1 MTDSLSLQNV
11 VSGFASVKGTKDIMS
26 NISYFFELYDDDGDG
41 RVDREGILR
50 ISEALLFLS
59 RRGVTDS
66 LSPSPSLTDV
76 RTSGSPERGNRDE
89 QFLSSVSAFIRR
101 CFEYADPDHPSNQ
114 GNQDIDE
121 AKDDLDNF
129 AIGADDDDLIDF
141 DDEPTT
147 PRPGTESNGEKHPLS
162 PTPSTTISLAPS
174 KSNES
179 DEGKTEK
186 AKAANLALD
195 PNKPLH
201 ITLPTFRMV
210 ILADELLEQF
220 FEVGF
225 ASSFRLADA
234 PLASQ
239 ASSSSNLTTFSNAG
253 KQMAAAAG
261 GMGGVVG
268 GAGAGIVP
276 PGKGLRGML
285 DNIVTDGM
293 RVAAEVRRR
302 MDEAQKEM
310 DKEAR
315 HGREDEEEED
325 EGEGGAKDADLLEG
339 AETVAV
345 DTSKG
350 NAPDLLA
357 PPGKEGEIKTSRNRS
372 ASDASRKVV
381 EFER

>member
-1 MTDSLSLQNV
+1 
-11 VSGFASVKGTKDIMS
+11 
-26 NISYFFELYDDDGDG
+26 
-41 RVDREGILR
+41 
-50 ISEALLFLS
+50 
-59 RRGVTDS
+59 
-66 LSPSPSLTDV
+66 
-76 RTSGSPERGNRDE
+76 
-89 QFLSSVSAFIRR
+89 
-101 CFEYADPDHPSNQ
+101 
-114 GNQDIDE
+114 
-121 AKDDLDNF
+121 
-129 AIGADDDDLIDF
+129 
-141 DDEPTT
+141 
-147 PRPGTESNGEKHPLS
+147 
-162 PTPSTTISLAPS
+162 
-174 KSNES
+174 
-179 DEGKTEK
+179 
-186 AKAANLALD
+186 
-195 PNKPLH
+195 
-201 ITLPTFRMV
+201 MV